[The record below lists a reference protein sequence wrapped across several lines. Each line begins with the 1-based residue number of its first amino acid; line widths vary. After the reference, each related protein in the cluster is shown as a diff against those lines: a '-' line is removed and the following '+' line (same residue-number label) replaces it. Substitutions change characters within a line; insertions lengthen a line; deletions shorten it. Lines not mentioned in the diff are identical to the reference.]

1 MIDIGSILRRGPV
14 LPVITIHD
22 ASKAVSLARALAA
35 GGLTAIEITLRTP
48 QALAAIEAV
57 ARDVPECLAGAGT
70 VLTEEDLSAA
80 QNAGAAF
87 AVSPGATPRL
97 LNAAAAAEIAFLPG
111 VASASEL
118 MAGQEAG
125 FSHFKLFPAAQAGGP
140 AMLRALGGPF
150 PTARFCPTGGIDLA
164 GAQAY
169 LALTNVVCVGGS
181 WVAPE
186 AMVMAGDFAGI
197 EALARQASALR
208 IMP

>member
-80 QNAGAAF
+80 RNAGAAF
-87 AVSPGATPRL
+87 AVSPGATPRTTV
-97 LNAAAAAEIAFLPG
+97 FVT
-111 VASASEL
+111 VAWD
-118 MAGQEAG
+118 
-125 FSHFKLFPAAQAGGP
+125 PADEPQRGKKP
-140 AMLRALGGPF
+140 DKDSYR
-150 PTARFCPTGGIDLA
+150 
-164 GAQAY
+164 
-169 LALTNVVCVGGS
+169 
-181 WVAPE
+181 WKKKK
-186 AMVMAGDFAGI
+186 
-197 EALARQASALR
+197 
-208 IMP
+208 